1 MLAKNFYQLTNFAGA
16 PNQRQDRFW
25 VGAAYRDSEQNRHNL
40 LSRYEFKIENLP
52 RLDSPGTLGER
63 RVHVVS
69 THGDYR
75 RSQPWMLSGQYAGKW
90 VHDEL
95 GPTIEPYAA
104 HLVSGRAGYDLTR
117 RVDIGGLAS
126 IMWSGS
132 DDRLRK
138 AFGAEV
144 GLLVIQN
151 TWVSLGY
158 NVTGF
163 SDRDF
168 NDVLATD
175 STSRGFFI
183 RLRVKFDENLFRGK
197 SETRR

>member
-1 MLAKNFYQLTNFAGA
+1 M
-16 PNQRQDRFW
+16 
-25 VGAAYRDSEQNRHNL
+25 
-40 LSRYEFKIENLP
+40 
-52 RLDSPGTLGER
+52 
-63 RVHVVS
+63 
-69 THGDYR
+69 
-75 RSQPWMLSGQYAGKW
+75 
-90 VHDEL
+90 
-95 GPTIEPYAA
+95 
-104 HLVSGRAGYDLTR
+104 SGRAGYDLTR
-117 RVDIGGLAS
+117 RVDVGGLAS

-144 GLLVIQN
+144 GVLVIQN

-175 STSRGFFI
+175 STSRGLFV
-183 RLRVKFDENLFRGK
+183 RLRLKFDENLFRGK
-197 SETRR
+197 SESRR